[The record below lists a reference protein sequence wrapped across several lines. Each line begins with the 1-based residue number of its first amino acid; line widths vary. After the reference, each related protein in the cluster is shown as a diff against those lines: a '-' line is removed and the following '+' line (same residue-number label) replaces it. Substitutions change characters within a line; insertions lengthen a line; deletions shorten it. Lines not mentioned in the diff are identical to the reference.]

1 MPRTQDIRRR
11 LQTVFTE
18 ARAEVLTEVI
28 SDAHDDLVK
37 AGDFNELKEIV
48 RELAQAQGRTETR
61 VEELAQAQGRTEAS
75 VRALTLNVNRLEVS
89 VDKLVGAVRATNQQ
103 VGALSHAVGYRL
115 EDESYKA
122 LPDLLLRDYGIEV
135 QGRLLRKHVEVES
148 GEFVEINILGEAIR
162 EGKPLTIVG
171 EAKTQLHR
179 RDLLRF
185 LADRVEPAR
194 KIFPE
199 VFPVLVTYM
208 TTAPDLEEEV
218 RESGV
223 ALYYSFDL
231 G

>member
-1 MPRTQDIRRR
+1 MGDGRWG
-11 LQTVFTE
+11 
-18 ARAEVLTEVI
+18 RAENRRWEIGDGRWAIPI
-28 SDAHDDLVK
+28 S
-37 AGDFNELKEIV
+37 
-48 RELAQAQGRTETR
+48 
-61 VEELAQAQGRTEAS
+61 
-75 VRALTLNVNRLEVS
+75 
-89 VDKLVGAVRATNQQ
+89 
-103 VGALSHAVGYRL
+103 Y
-115 EDESYKA
+115 
-122 LPDLLLRDYGIEV
+122 LPSPIS
-135 QGRLLRKHVEVES
+135 HVEVES

-171 EAKTQLHR
+171 EAKIQLHR

-208 TTAPDLEEEV
+208 TTAPDLEEEI
-218 RESGV
+218 RQSGV